1 MHAIDTSNQRNET
14 VLKYFPLVKAT
25 AVKIH
30 RRLPP
35 QVELDDLI
43 SVGIMGLIEAVDRF
57 DPGRN
62 VSLATYARQRVHGS
76 IVDALRAQD
85 WVPRTVRERVAK
97 LKNTKDDLRER
108 LGRAPTREEMA
119 AKLCISVDE
128 YERLLSSAEVLT
140 LVSADTPLSE
150 GGGLR
155 LVESLPSSEDPRRA
169 ANHMEVRQLVAGAM
183 HVLTPRES
191 EAISL
196 YYFHDLSLK
205 ETGKILNITESRVCQ
220 LCARAVKKLRAQ
232 LLPVAA

>member
-1 MHAIDTSNQRNET
+1 MHAMESAHQRNET

-97 LKNTKDDLRER
+97 LNNTKQELRDR
-108 LGRAPTREEMA
+108 LGRSPPGRKWRKHLEYRWTNMPHCFLLLKSSPWFLQMRLFPT
-119 AKLCISVDE
+119 K
-128 YERLLSSAEVLT
+128 
-140 LVSADTPLSE
+140 
-150 GGGLR
+150 
-155 LVESLPSSEDPRRA
+155 EDF
-169 ANHMEVRQLVAGAM
+169 G
-183 HVLTPRES
+183 
-191 EAISL
+191 
-196 YYFHDLSLK
+196 
-205 ETGKILNITESRVCQ
+205 
-220 LCARAVKKLRAQ
+220 
-232 LLPVAA
+232 

>member
-1 MHAIDTSNQRNET
+1 MHAMESAHQRNET

-97 LKNTKDDLRER
+97 LNNTKQELRDR
-108 LGRAPTREEMA
+108 LGRSPTREEMA
-119 AKLCISVDE
+119 ETLGVSMDE
-128 YERLLSSAEVLT
+128 YASLLSSAEVLT
-140 LVSADTPLSE
+140 LVSADAPVSDQ
-150 GGGLR
+150 GGLR

-169 ANHMEVRQLVAGAM
+169 ANHMEVRRMVANAM
-183 HVLTPRES
+183 HVLTSREA

-220 LCARAVKKLRAQ
+220 LCARAVKKLRTH
-232 LLPVAA
+232 LMPVAA